1 MSVDQ
6 LCINTLRT
14 LAMDA
19 IQKAN
24 SGHPGLPMGAAPMA
38 YMLWQYHLKHN
49 PKDPAWPDRD
59 RFVLSGG
66 HGSSLLYALL
76 HMTGYDSVTL
86 DDIKAFRQ
94 WKSATPG
101 HPEFGH
107 TAGVESTTGPL
118 GQGASNA
125 LGMAIAEAWLA
136 QHFNRPDHTV
146 VNHYTYALVTDGDIM
161 EGIGAEAAS
170 LAGHL
175 KLGKLIYLYD
185 ANDITLDGPMAMHC
199 TEDVGKRYEAC
210 GWHVRTVADGDNDL
224 EAIDRAIQ
232 AARAEKERPSL
243 IIVKTTIGFGSPNRA
258 GTSKVHGSPLGEEE
272 LALTKQALGWDP
284 QARFFI
290 PGDAREKMA
299 VAVAEGREAQDAWHD
314 TFTDWAR
321 RYPQLA
327 REWRQAWSGQ
337 LPGGWDTDLP
347 AWKAGEKTA
356 TRVAGGK
363 VQDAIAARIPWLA
376 GGDADLSCSTQ
387 SAITGAADF
396 NGQQGAG
403 RNIRYGIREHMMAAA
418 ANGIAYHGGMRTFAS
433 TFFVF
438 SDYMRPSVRLAAMN
452 RLPVIYFW
460 THDSVAV
467 GEDGPTHQPIEHLM
481 ALRQIPNLYI
491 MRPADGNESREAW
504 RFAMLKTDAP
514 TGLVFSRQALPT
526 IDTATCAG
534 PEGLH
539 KGAYLLAEASGDAPR
554 AIVIATG
561 SEVSVAL
568 EARKTLEADGIPTRV
583 VSMPCFRLFQEQ
595 DPAYRQSVLP
605 PDIKARVSIEA
616 GTTLGWERYVGDA
629 GIALGIDTFGASA
642 PGDTVMKEYG
652 MTPEAVV
659 AAVRSLSGRPGKTG

>member
-1 MSVDQ
+1 MSIDM
-6 LCINTLRT
+6 LCINTIRT

-38 YMLWQYHLKHN
+38 HMLWQYHLQHN
-49 PKDPAWPDRD
+49 PKDPSWPDRD

-86 DDIKAFRQ
+86 NDIRDFRQ
-94 WKSATPG
+94 WQSATPG

-118 GQGASNA
+118 GQGAANA
-125 LGMAIAEAWLA
+125 VGMAIAESWLA
-136 QHFNRPDHTV
+136 QYFNRPDYTV
-146 VNHYTYALVTDGDIM
+146 VDHYTYALVTDGDIM
-161 EGIGAEAAS
+161 EGIGAESAS

-210 GWHVRTVADGDNDL
+210 GWHVQTVSDGDNDL
-224 EAIDRAIQ
+224 ASIDRAIQ
-232 AARAEKERPSL
+232 AARAEKEKPSM
-243 IIVKTTIGFGSPNRA
+243 IVIKTTIGYGSPNRA
-258 GTSKVHGSPLGEEE
+258 GTSKVHGSPLGDQE
-272 LALTKQALGWDP
+272 LGLTKQALGWDP
-284 QARFFI
+284 KDRFFI
-290 PGDAREKMA
+290 PEEALTQMRSA
-299 VAVAEGREAQDAWHD
+299 VNEGAEAQQAWNR
-314 TFTDWAR
+314 TFAGWCEK
-321 RYPQLA
+321 YPELA
-327 REWRQAWSGQ
+327 VQWNLAWSGE
-337 LPGGWDTDLP
+337 LPEGWDADLP
-347 AWKAGEKTA
+347 TWDPDEAVA
-356 TRVAGGK
+356 TRVTGGK
-363 VQDAIAARIPWLA
+363 VQDAIAAKVPWLV

-387 SAITGAADF
+387 SAITGEADF
-396 NGQQGAG
+396 NGQAGAG

-452 RLPVIYFW
+452 KLPAIYFW

-514 TGLVFSRQALPT
+514 TGLVFSRQALPS
-526 IDTATCAG
+526 IDPSQYAG

-539 KGAYLLAEASGDAPR
+539 KGAYVLAEASGDTAK
-554 AIVIATG
+554 AIVLATG
-561 SEVSVAL
+561 SEVCLAL
-568 EARKTLEADGIPTRV
+568 DARNTLEAQGIPTRV
-583 VSMPCFRLFQEQ
+583 VSMPCFRLFGEQ
-595 DPAYRQSVLP
+595 DKSYRDAVLP
-605 PDIKARVSIEA
+605 PEVKARVSIEA
-616 GTTLGWERYVGDA
+616 GTTLGWDRYIGDN

-642 PGDTVMKEYG
+642 PGGTVMKEYG
-652 MTPEAVV
+652 MTAEAIVG
-659 AAVRSLSGRPGKTG
+659 AVRKLVG